1 VLHQQNGFDWR
12 FPMSIQEL
20 IDEFLFERAR
30 IDFRN
35 IAFPPIGF
43 VSAVMKPDTTKLAGI
58 CKDKRAFALKKDEMV
73 VLGWSIICRFDPD
86 LSGHAEMN
94 AEPVVPGKF
103 EEHAFAARMRAEKF
117 FAN

>member
-20 IDEFLFERAR
+20 IDEFLVERAR

-58 CKDKRAFALKKDEMV
+58 GENQSAFALKKYEMV

-86 LSGHAEMN
+86 FAGHSEMN

-103 EEHAFAARMRAEKF
+103 EEHAFPARMRAEKF
-117 FAN
+117 FAD